1 MSKDKIVK
9 PLRLLYTIWCVAWF
23 ALVILAFFPLILILS
38 YIQEDSANAII
49 YHLIRGI
56 SRFWFLICG
65 IYWVRKGEEPSAKE
79 SYVYVIN
86 HGSYLDAAILFLAL
100 HHPFRALAKS
110 EMEKIPVFG
119 TLYKV
124 MTVGVDRSSA
134 ASRAASVQR
143 MLDKLRKRVD
153 IVVFPEGTFK
163 KHDAVLLPFF
173 NGAFRIAIETQTP
186 IVPILIEGVEDI
198 MPSDAAS
205 FYRPG
210 KLTLHYL
217 APISTKGMTLD
228 DTDRLRE
235 KVFEE
240 MKACKEKWW
249 LSTSQK

>member
-1 MSKDKIVK
+1 MSRDTLLK
-9 PLRLLYTIWCVAWF
+9 PFRILYTIWCVALF
-23 ALVILAFFPLILILS
+23 AVVILGFFPLILLISFL
-38 YIQEDSANAII
+38 QEDRANRII
-49 YHLIRGI
+49 YIIIKYVGK
-56 SRFWFLICG
+56 FWFLLCG
-65 IYWVRKGEEPSAKE
+65 IYWVRKGAEPSSKE

-100 HHPFRALAKS
+100 HHPFRALAKF

-124 MTVGVDRSSA
+124 MTIGVDRSSP

-143 MLDKLRKRVD
+143 MLDKLRKGVD

-163 KHDAVLLPFF
+163 KHDDILLPFF

-217 APISTKGMTLD
+217 PAIHTKGMTIE
-228 DTDRLRE
+228 DTETLKA